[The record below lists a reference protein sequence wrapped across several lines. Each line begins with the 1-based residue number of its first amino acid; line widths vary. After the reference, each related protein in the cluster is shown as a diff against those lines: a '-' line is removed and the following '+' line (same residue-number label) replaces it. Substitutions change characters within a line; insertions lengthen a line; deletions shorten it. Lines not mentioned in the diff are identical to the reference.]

1 VDERGQGGIV
11 SFVVT
16 VLGSSGMFATAE
28 RACAG
33 YFVEVDGKR
42 LWMDAGAG
50 TWRHLVQLFR
60 YEDIDGVLL
69 THRHPDH
76 VTDVFQCGHA
86 RWLGGPEPLPRIPL
100 WAPGET
106 LDRLSSY
113 YEHITEPFDTKVIKA
128 GGSIDIGGARL
139 SFFEMAHPCET
150 VGIRIEHDGAALAYS
165 SDTGPLGDIQ
175 SLASEADLFMCE
187 ATLQDEDDSWEG
199 HMKASQA
206 AEAARAVGAKK
217 LLLTHLPP
225 GRDLGKSL
233 VEGHKVAGDVEVRL
247 ASDLMRI
254 EVGS

>member
-1 VDERGQGGIV
+1 V

-16 VLGSSGMFATAE
+16 VLGSSGMFATIE

-33 YFVEVDGKR
+33 YLVEFDGKR

-50 TWRHLVQLFR
+50 TWRNLLQHVDYKHL
-60 YEDIDGVLL
+60 DGVLL

-86 RWLGGPEPLPRIPL
+86 RALGGQEPLPPIPL

-106 LDRLSSY
+106 VDRLSSY
-113 YEHITEPFDTKVIKA
+113 YENVTETFDTKPIKA
-128 GGSIDIGGARL
+128 GGSLEFAGARL
-139 SFFEMAHPCET
+139 SFFEMVHPCET
-150 VGIRIEHDGAALAYS
+150 VGVRVEHDGAVLAYS
-165 SDTGPLGDIQ
+165 SDTGPTGDIER
-175 SLASEADLFMCE
+175 LASEADLFICE
-187 ATLQDEDDSWEG
+187 ATLQEEDESWEG

-206 AEAARAVGAKK
+206 GVAAQKVAAKK

-225 GRDLGKSL
+225 GRDFGLSL
-233 VEGHKVAGDVEVRL
+233 VEGHKSAGDVEVQL
-247 ASDLMRI
+247 AADLMRI